1 MFACVSASYCRRLKG
16 VSSPFDSRAVARDER
31 GDEDDNG
38 GMSNNTIEVT
48 DEELTLI
55 VSALRSYLYD
65 FGHDEA
71 DLQRAIKK
79 LIAKLPKTQKS
90 A

>member
-1 MFACVSASYCRRLKG
+1 MTM
-16 VSSPFDSRAVARDER
+16 SSHV
-31 GDEDDNG
+31 
-38 GMSNNTIEVT
+38 IEVT
-48 DEELTLI
+48 DEELKLL

-79 LIAKLPKTQKS
+79 LIAKMPKTQRT

>member
-1 MFACVSASYCRRLKG
+1 
-16 VSSPFDSRAVARDER
+16 
-31 GDEDDNG
+31 
-38 GMSNNTIEVT
+38 MSNNVIDVT

-71 DLQRAIKK
+71 DLQRAIKR
-79 LIAKLPKTQKS
+79 LIAKLPKAQKS

>member
-1 MFACVSASYCRRLKG
+1 MV
-16 VSSPFDSRAVARDER
+16 
-31 GDEDDNG
+31 
-38 GMSNNTIEVT
+38 EVT
-48 DEELTLI
+48 DEELALI

-71 DLQRAIKK
+71 DLQRAIKH
-79 LIAKLPKTQKS
+79 LIAKLPKTSKS